1 MMFRLDQL
9 KTEQGKPRTKSLFYE
24 LCQGDETHV
33 IFTTKE
39 IDHEVRGK
47 TYLSLRKLFL
57 ALVPQDPTEYEFSQA
72 VFGSWSVWEAMCR
85 SPLLKSHIAEWRKE
99 AEVKIRSEAIQS
111 IAEEMRS
118 NGRSSF
124 GAAKLLLERGW
135 LDKEAASK
143 AKQKLQEVEEEKM
156 NNAALKLLEDD
167 AERLGLI
174 KGPLN

>member
-24 LCQGDETHV
+24 LCQGDETNV
-33 IFTTKE
+33 LFTLKE

-47 TYLSLRKLFL
+47 TYLSLRKLYL
-57 ALVPQDPTEYEFSQA
+57 SLVPNDPTEYEFAQT
-72 VFGSWSVWEAMCR
+72 VFGSWVVWEGMCR
-85 SPLLKSHIAEWRKE
+85 SPLLKHHIAEWRKE
-99 AEVKIRSEAIQS
+99 AEVKIRSEAIKS

-135 LDKEAASK
+135 LDKDTASK
-143 AKQKLQEVEEEKM
+143 AKQKLKEAEEEKM
-156 NNAALKLLEDD
+156 NNEALKLLEED
-167 AERLGLI
+167 AERLGLV
-174 KGPLN
+174 KRPYN